1 MKTGRKPCARSECIE
16 ALKRQ
21 LLTPAGSPNACLGYI
36 TGQSTVGITLTS
48 GSTSLSTFA
57 NAWSAGKLIG
67 LASYVGPPSP
77 SVVGNHAY
85 AVVGFD
91 SATSTLTLFN
101 PWGIQYG
108 LLTMTWSEV
117 QANFQYFDRTA

>member
-1 MKTGRKPCARSECIE
+1 MRRKVRARSLRIE
-16 ALKRQ
+16 AL
-21 LLTPAGSPNACLGYI
+21 
-36 TGQSTVGITLTS
+36 QSTVGITLTS

-67 LASYVGPPSP
+67 LESYVSPPSP

-108 LLTMTWSEV
+108 LLTWSEV